1 MRARG
6 RGPGRQTTTTTTTT
20 TTRAG
25 KARSKS
31 TAVRTR
37 AARGAPAGGRDQPR
51 SAAPAVETRVFAT
64 PLENES
70 GSVIDDAVKY
80 VKTRRR
86 EYDEAGTPFED
97 ETFVPGPNSKAK
109 LPRNLGVTT
118 PSSEPNTP
126 KRLGWTSKAERWNS
140 RAAMGGFVLI
150 LLIEGVSGRGILE
163 LFGVSIGN
171 GLDIGF

>member
-1 MRARG
+1 M
-6 RGPGRQTTTTTTTT
+6 
-20 TTRAG
+20 
-25 KARSKS
+25 
-31 TAVRTR
+31 
-37 AARGAPAGGRDQPR
+37 
-51 SAAPAVETRVFAT
+51 FAT
-64 PLENES
+64 PLENDD
-70 GSVIDDAVKY
+70 GSVIDDAVEY
-80 VKTRRR
+80 VRTRRR

-97 ETFVPGPNSKAK
+97 ETFVPGPSSKAK

-126 KRLGWTSKAERWNS
+126 ERLGWTSKAERWNS